1 MTSRLS
7 ATLWSALRYGGSSNT
22 GGTLVYRG
30 FQAAHLA
37 AHPPPAPAKSPRS
50 SLDASRP
57 SSVRSGSPLRAEN
70 KKKEKTNPKPPSLRA
85 RQSLEDLR
93 ANLGD
98 KLGDKLRLGEEIA
111 HELGEGVRKG
121 VGELVGV
128 TPIEGAEGLGPGDP
142 AGRDP
147 EASGAGGGAP
157 DQLEGVDLPNKV
169 RLSPQVQIFS
179 PKGLSDDWKLAFCV
193 LQKDNGDPGEPPSD
207 EVTDLILVVH
217 GIGQQLAVSHE
228 GFNFVYATN
237 ILRKEAQKQALSPA
251 LRSIMR
257 DRQVQ
262 FLPIQWRA
270 SLKLN
275 HSGAEAQEDID
286 HELHNRCVSEIQLRL

>member
-1 MTSRLS
+1 MPSYADELQTALTAGKSAEEKLRFELKKSKALVPGGSSEFVIYQDEGVGRIVSCVLPVRYPRLPMLDTSLTDLCSFHSQSMTSRLS

-50 SLDASRP
+50 SLDTSRP
-57 SSVRSGSPLRAEN
+57 SSVRSGSPLRAEK
-70 KKKEKTNPKPPSLRA
+70 KKKEEDETKPKPPSLRA

-98 KLGDKLRLGEEIA
+98 KLRLGEEIA
-111 HELGEGVRKG
+111 HELGEGMRKG

-128 TPIEGAEGLGPGDP
+128 TPIEGAEGLGPGEP

-169 RLSPQVQIFS
+169 CHSFFRHNSSFPRVS
-179 PKGLSDDWKLAFCV
+179 SDDC
-193 LQKDNGDPGEPPSD
+193 E
-207 EVTDLILVVH
+207 
-217 GIGQQLAVSHE
+217 
-228 GFNFVYATN
+228 
-237 ILRKEAQKQALSPA
+237 LSFFLCTA
-251 LRSIMR
+251 ERQRRSR
-257 DRQVQ
+257 
-262 FLPIQWRA
+262 RA
-270 SLKLN
+270 S
-275 HSGAEAQEDID
+275 Q
-286 HELHNRCVSEIQLRL
+286 